1 MVAIG
6 TSFVRWRAEALG
18 LDYRT
23 AFQRICAMGFG
34 LVRLSASWREVAQF
48 GYAHLDW
55 LLTEADRV
63 RQPVLLTLGMKA
75 LGWPEFYLPEGLDP
89 HDAAVQRRAIVHV
102 GEVTRRYRDN
112 PAVVG
117 WQIENEPFNRSGPNS
132 WAIPRRLVR
141 AEARTVRSLDPDR
154 PMLVT
159 TFAHFDEGLDR
170 SSSRHQSKWRRRL
183 GVAIPA
189 EREALSVLRR
199 GDILGLDVYR
209 SIGWLDESGREQV
222 AHAAPD
228 QLAVV
233 ASWQRIARGQGK
245 RLWVTEAQAEPWEAH
260 RRTHGD
266 PVTVQPQAIPE
277 LVDRLVAIGVEA
289 ILLWGS
295 EYWLW
300 RADNADRRWIDAV
313 SVVTTALA

>member
-1 MVAIG
+1 M
-6 TSFVRWRAEALG
+6 
-18 LDYRT
+18 
-23 AFQRICAMGFG
+23 
-34 LVRLSASWREVAQF
+34 
-48 GYAHLDW
+48 
-55 LLTEADRV
+55 
-63 RQPVLLTLGMKA
+63 
-75 LGWPEFYLPEGLDP
+75 
-89 HDAAVQRRAIVHV
+89 
-102 GEVTRRYRDN
+102 
-112 PAVVG
+112 
-117 WQIENEPFNRSGPNS
+117 
-132 WAIPRRLVR
+132 
-141 AEARTVRSLDPDR
+141 
-154 PMLVT
+154 
-159 TFAHFDEGLDR
+159 
-170 SSSRHQSKWRRRL
+170 
-183 GVAIPA
+183 AIPA